1 MTAAAVAVAAASRT
15 TRTTLSCCECYY
27 YYYQSEEKSLL
38 NPSLNE
44 REREKE
50 RNSVFMHENL
60 GGILTELF
68 LSRFQFRVHT
78 A

>member
-15 TRTTLSCCECYY
+15 TRTTLSCCECY